1 MTDRYPPITW
11 RAIVRGVAIVYSVTF
26 VSGLAFAVTGITPQ
40 TDHVA
45 YPLLALLTS
54 AVGVA
59 IALRVADTTRLSYLV
74 AIGVGVW
81 LLSSTSV
88 LLGAQSFTGWVSSS
102 AFIATTVFLGRLL
115 LGISPGTIPTP
126 ALPYSIL
133 TQQKCHSAEQTRR
146 TRETRF

>member
-81 LLSSTSV
+81 LLSSTGV

-102 AFIATTVFLGRLL
+102 AFIGATLILGRLL
-115 LGISPGTIPTP
+115 VGRTLETLP
-126 ALPYSIL
+126 ASAVSYLPLIQRA
-133 TQQKCHSAEQTRR
+133 TKTRR
-146 TRETRF
+146 NA